1 MHACFIFHAT
11 GLKKRFLFFSFLFF
25 SFFSSLSFRCVLK
38 QTKASHAYYLF
49 IYQCLDNDDDD
60 DDGNGDDDDDDLLW
74 R

>member
-1 MHACFIFHAT
+1 MFYFPRDRIEETFS
-11 GLKKRFLFFSFLFF
+11 FLFFSFLFF
-25 SFFSSLSFRCVLK
+25 FFSSLSFRCVLK

-60 DDGNGDDDDDDLLW
+60 DDGNGDDDDDNLLW